1 MPNFNGEQMRQLM
14 KEANNIRAITVLA
27 DENENRLAVTD
38 YLVRTAGISAGTVV
52 LLEAPIRRSNSEAS
66 QFTAPEPRL
75 KGLTD
80 QQSDLQ
86 TSPVRAR
93 VQRRGEQSIFFCI
106 KKHFFGIKKNQIK
119 KNLQGR

>member
-66 QFTAPEPRL
+66 QFTAPEPHPKACWIPPL
-75 KGLTD
+75 LLFQKPCK
-80 QQSDLQ
+80 
-86 TSPVRAR
+86 SP
-93 VQRRGEQSIFFCI
+93 SPC
-106 KKHFFGIKKNQIK
+106 
-119 KNLQGR
+119 